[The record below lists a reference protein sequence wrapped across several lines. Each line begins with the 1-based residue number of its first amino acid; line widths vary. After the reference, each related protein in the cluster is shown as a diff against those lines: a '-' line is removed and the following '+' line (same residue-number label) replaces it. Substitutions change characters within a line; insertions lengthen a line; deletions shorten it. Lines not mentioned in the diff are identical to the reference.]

1 MEEVFECGAEGV
13 EESQCVCRDGG
24 EDGEQL
30 KHLQLHHIPVVLEKK
45 HSCQVSFSCR
55 GQRQSLSQKDLNCTC
70 QCRTDWN
77 IDQTIRLNNMNTV
90 TIIREKSNAAV
101 YI

>member
-1 MEEVFECGAEGV
+1 MNKRTKTKSRWRFQVEEVFECGAEGV

-45 HSCQVSFSCR
+45 HSCQV
-55 GQRQSLSQKDLNCTC
+55 
-70 QCRTDWN
+70 
-77 IDQTIRLNNMNTV
+77 
-90 TIIREKSNAAV
+90 
-101 YI
+101 